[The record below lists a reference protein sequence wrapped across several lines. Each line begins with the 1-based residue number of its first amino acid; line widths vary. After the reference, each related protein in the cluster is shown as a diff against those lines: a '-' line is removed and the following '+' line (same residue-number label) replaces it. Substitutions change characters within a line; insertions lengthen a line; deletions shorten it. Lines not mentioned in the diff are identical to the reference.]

1 MVSASGVGRITEFNP
16 EAERTFGYRADE
28 VLGESFLVLLVE
40 RCHSVYLL
48 ELDRLLSAED
58 AKNAGR
64 TVQAVGRRKS
74 GEEFP
79 LELCLVTWRSSEE
92 ALYTAIVRDI
102 SDRKRIEREREE
114 LLLKAEAIARTDEL
128 TGLPNRRSW
137 DEELRREIAR
147 ARRSG
152 EPLSLVLLDIDNF
165 KRFNDEHGH
174 QAGDALLRDA
184 AIAWRMH
191 VRVTDFLAR
200 YGGEEFA
207 LLLPA
212 CPPPKAL
219 AIIERLRS
227 ALPGAETCSAGV
239 AYWDSDEDADEFFA
253 RADRALYEAKR
264 AGRDRVVTAR

>member
-1 MVSASGVGRITEFNP
+1 MVSASGIGRITEFNP
-16 EAERTFGYRADE
+16 QAERTFGYKAQE
-28 VLGESFLVLLVE
+28 VLGEPFLSLLVE
-40 RCHSVYLL
+40 RGHSVYLQ

-64 TVQAVGRRKS
+64 TVEVIGRRKS

-79 LELCLVTWRSSEE
+79 LELCLVTWRSSEDS
-92 ALYTAIVRDI
+92 LYTAIVRDI

-152 EPLSLVLLDIDNF
+152 DTLSLVLLDLDRF
-165 KRFNDEHGH
+165 KEFNDEHGH
-174 QAGDALLRDA
+174 QAGDALLREA
-184 AIAWRMH
+184 AIAWRMDI
-191 VRVTDFLAR
+191 RVTDFLAR

-207 LLLPA
+207 LLLPS
-212 CPPPKAL
+212 CPPPEAL
-219 AIIERLRS
+219 AIIERLRVS
-227 ALPGAETCSAGV
+227 LPGGQTCSAGV
-239 AYWDSDEDADEFFA
+239 AYWDRQEEADEFFA
-253 RADRALYEAKR
+253 RADSALYDAKR
-264 AGRDRVVTAR
+264 AGRDRVVTAS